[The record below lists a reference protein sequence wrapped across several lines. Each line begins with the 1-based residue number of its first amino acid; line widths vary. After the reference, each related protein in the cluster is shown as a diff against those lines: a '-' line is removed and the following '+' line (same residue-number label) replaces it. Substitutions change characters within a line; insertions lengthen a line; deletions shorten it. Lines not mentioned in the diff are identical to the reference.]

1 MSVWEPA
8 KEELEGAVMGEF
20 FNLDNKFFQGLN
32 KAVDCVCLSLLW
44 VLCCVPLA
52 IVLYLGLVS
61 KVIVMLIPCIPLA
74 VPAGVAS
81 TALYYTVNKVIR
93 HSRGYIW
100 KEFWQA
106 FRSNF
111 KQTGI
116 VTLIVAAVAF
126 VIAID
131 GYIMLQF
138 AQAGQQGGVLYI
150 VFFVML
156 IFEAAW
162 AIYLF
167 PYMARFENT
176 TKQVLKNTALMA
188 IGNLPKTLLMLLILA
203 LVCLGTYII
212 PLFIFFIPAVY
223 TLVINFIMEKIFMRY
238 MSEEDIAA
246 EQERNREFYQ

>member
-1 MSVWEPA
+1 M
-8 KEELEGAVMGEF
+8 
-20 FNLDNKFFQGLN
+20 
-32 KAVDCVCLSLLW
+32 
-44 VLCCVPLA
+44 VPFLKQVA
-52 IVLYLGLVS
+52 AAYYDRGLVES
-61 KVIVMLIPCIPLA
+61 SCFIFPNRRSEVFFMKYLSDILAARTRAGENTVPLA

-138 AQAGQQGGVLYI
+138 AQAGRQGGVLYI